1 MSHKTRNTLLWTVQG
16 LLALLFLFAGISKLV
31 MPVAAMQ
38 QGPIALPGWFLR
50 FLGVAETLGALGLV
64 LPGIFGIRQSLT
76 PLAAACLIPIM
87 VGATAITAATGAG
100 LGALFPLIVG
110 LLSFSVAYGRRTGN
124 RDRELFRNNSRS
136 LFSSGRI

>member
-16 LLALLFLFAGISKLV
+16 LLALLFLFAGISKLL

-64 LPGIFGIRQSLT
+64 LPGIFRVRQSLT

-87 VGATAITAATGAG
+87 VGATVITAGTGAG
-100 LGALFPLIVG
+100 LGALFPLAVG
-110 LLSFSVAYGRRTGN
+110 LLALSVAYGRRTQN
-124 RDRELFRNNSRS
+124 RDRESFRNNSRS

>member
-16 LLALLFLFAGISKLV
+16 LLALLFIFAGISKLL

-64 LPGIFGIRQSLT
+64 LPGIFRVRQSLT

-87 VGATAITAATGAG
+87 VGATVITAGAG
-100 LGALFPLIVG
+100 AAPGALFPLAVG
-110 LLSFSVAYGRRTGN
+110 LLAFSVAYGRRTQN
-124 RDRELFRNNSRS
+124 RDRESFRNNSRS